1 MTEQDMST
9 TTTSTITTDVD
20 VDVDVDVVIVGA
32 GFAGMYQLV
41 RARRAGLRAVVLETG
56 DDVGGTWY
64 WNRYPGARCD
74 ILTVDYSYSWD
85 PDLQD
90 EWIWSERYAT
100 QPEILSY
107 AQFVADKHDLRS
119 DIRFNTRVT
128 SAAWNDDTSR
138 WTIHTDNG
146 DDVSARHY
154 VMATGCLSMPKVPDI
169 EGTDRF
175 AGEVYF
181 TSTWPHD
188 GVDFTGKR
196 VAVIGTGSSAV
207 QSIPLIAAEADQLT
221 VFQRTPNFSI
231 PARNGPISD
240 DRMAAFRADPVT
252 YRAEARLSAAGV
264 PREIPL
270 EGALMVSDE
279 ERLARY
285 DAMWEA
291 GELLGVTGTF
301 NDTLANAESNETLRA
316 FIHDKIRSTVD
327 DPDVAEALCP
337 TNHYVG
343 TKRACL
349 DSNYYETYNL
359 PHVRLVDLRT
369 NPISTITETGLVTS
383 DPDGGNGGDV
393 GGDESFEFDAIVFA
407 TGFDAMTGAIV
418 GVDITGRDGVT
429 LKEKWA
435 NGPVTY
441 LGLMTAGFP
450 NLYMITGP
458 GSPSVL
464 SNMMVSIEQ
473 HVDWIA
479 DTMIHLRDHGHDT
492 IEPTELAETKW
503 AEHNNEFAGLT
514 LMPTANSWYMGV
526 NVPGKPQVF
535 LPYPGGVGRY
545 RATCDEVIRRDYLGF
560 ALDGPTGRS
569 VNDGIIRA
577 LKPDVQVMLE
587 MMAELEL
594 PPLETMGVEG
604 ARGFMEAS
612 GAAMPPGPE
621 VGEIVDGTL
630 PGADGSMLEYRLY
643 RPTTEGPHPL
653 VAYFH
658 GGGWVLG
665 SATSDDPLCRYLCVN
680 SNSII
685 VSVNYRHAPEARF
698 PAAVDDGLAAANW
711 IADHAEEL
719 GGIAGQ
725 LAVVGWSAGANVA
738 AVTAQ
743 QAKLAGAPAISGQ
756 VLLNPVTDGTTERPS
771 HTDNADGYALT
782 MGVMN
787 WFWDHYCDPADRSDP
802 KASPLLANDLSG
814 LPQALVIT
822 CEFDPLRDEGN
833 AYADALAAAGVAVQH
848 LQCPGQTHTAIPAV
862 DAMVT
867 SEYARE
873 AMADALRSFSGVT
886 ANA

>member
-1 MTEQDMST
+1 MTESNT
-9 TTTSTITTDVD
+9 T
-20 VDVDVDVVIVGA
+20 DVDVVIVGA

-41 RARRAGLRAVVLETG
+41 RMRRAGLSAVVLEAA

-85 PDLQD
+85 PELEQ
-90 EWIWSERYAT
+90 EWTWSERYAT
-100 QPEILSY
+100 QPEILRY
-107 AQFVADKHDLRS
+107 AQFVADKHDLRR

-128 SAAWNDDTSR
+128 SADWNDDTNR
-138 WTIHTDNG
+138 WTVHTDNG
-146 DDVSARHY
+146 DDVTATFY

-169 EGTDRF
+169 EGTDRYT
-175 AGEVYF
+175 GEVYF
-181 TSTWPHD
+181 TNSWPHD

-196 VAVIGTGSSAV
+196 VAVIGTGSSGI
-207 QSIPLIAAEADQLT
+207 QSIPIIASQASQLT

-231 PARNGPISD
+231 PAHNGPITD
-240 DRMAAFRADPVT
+240 DRLAEYRRDPAA
-252 YRAEARLSAAGV
+252 YREEARHSAIGV
-264 PREIPL
+264 PRTPPEI
-270 EGALMVSDE
+270 GALTVSEE
-279 ERLARY
+279 ERNTAFEEVWQR
-285 DAMWEA
+285 
-291 GELLGVTGTF
+291 GELAFLQPYNDMGINAEA
-301 NDTLANAESNETLRA
+301 NDTMRR
-316 FIHDKIRSTVD
+316 FIHDKIRSIVH
-327 DPDVAEALCP
+327 DPEVAELLCP
-337 TNHYVG
+337 TNHYFA
-343 TKRACL
+343 TKRPCL
-349 DSNYYETYNL
+349 DTGYYATYNL
-359 PHVRLVDLRT
+359 PHVRLVDLHA
-369 NPISTITETGLVTS
+369 NPISTITETGIDTAGA
-383 DPDGGNGGDV
+383 DGG
-393 GGDESFEFDAIVFA
+393 ESMEFDAIVFA

-418 GVDITGRDGVT
+418 GVDITGRSGESLREAWADG
-429 LKEKWA
+429 
-435 NGPVTY
+435 PQTY
-441 LGLMTAGFP
+441 LGLMTVGFP
-450 NLYMITGP
+450 NLFMITGP

-473 HVDWIA
+473 HVDLIT
-479 DTMIHLRDHGHDT
+479 DTIEHLRSNGFDT
-492 IEPTELAETKW
+492 IEPTELAQRRW
-503 AEHNNEFAGLT
+503 VQHSNEIADLT
-514 LMPTANSWYMGV
+514 LLPTANSWYMGA

-535 LPYPGGVGRY
+535 LPYPGGVGAY
-545 RATCDEVIRRDYLGF
+545 REICEEVVERDYFGFTLAGDGTEQTNDGVIR
-560 ALDGPTGRS
+560 P
-569 VNDGIIRA
+569 
-577 LKPDVQVMLE
+577 LKPDVQAMLS

-604 ARGFMEAS
+604 ARQFMEAS

-630 PGADGSMLEYRLY
+630 PGADGTPLEYRLY
-643 RPTTEGPHPL
+643 RPATDGPHPL

-698 PAAVDDGLAAANW
+698 PAAADDGLAAATW

-719 GGIAGQ
+719 GGVPGRISVA
-725 LAVVGWSAGANVA
+725 GWSAGANVA

-743 QAKLAGAPAISGQ
+743 QAKLAGGPTISGQ

-771 HTDNADGYALT
+771 HAENADGYALT

-802 KASPLLANDLSG
+802 KASPLLGDLSD
-814 LPQALVIT
+814 LPPALVIT
-822 CEFDPLRDEGN
+822 CEFDPLRDEGD
-833 AYADALAAAGVAVQH
+833 AYAEAMADAGVAVEH

-867 SEYARE
+867 SEYARK
-873 AMADALRSFSGVT
+873 AMAEALRSFFGAGVTSGV
-886 ANA
+886 